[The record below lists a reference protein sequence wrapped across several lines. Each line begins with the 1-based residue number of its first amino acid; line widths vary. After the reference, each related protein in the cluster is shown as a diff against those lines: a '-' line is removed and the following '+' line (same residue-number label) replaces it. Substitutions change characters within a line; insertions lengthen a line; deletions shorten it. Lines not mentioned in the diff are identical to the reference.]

1 MGPFPIQPVV
11 VRSGLCPELKEALRT
26 SLLAA
31 SAEPRTRRALA
42 AFDLERFVPVTY
54 EDYAPER
61 LTLLDREGKPS
72 NPIDTSNVPIVPTSV
87 EDVFEGQER

>member
-1 MGPFPIQPVV
+1 
-11 VRSGLCPELKEALRT
+11 LRT

-31 SAEPRTRRALA
+31 SAEPRTRRALT

-61 LTLLDREGKPS
+61 LTLLYRAGKPS